1 MQLKR
6 NLSNLGLLSTALCS
20 MIGSGWLF
28 GSMIAAK
35 LAGPAAI
42 VSWIIGGIMIAV
54 ISLTFAELSAM
65 LPVAG
70 GVVRYIHFSHGTFT
84 SFCISWLTWLSCVAV
99 APTEVGATLHYTA
112 NFYPSLLEG
121 SGSYQVLSITG
132 IGVAAAMLLAIT
144 ALNIMAVKKLDY
156 IITKIGSWKVIVP
169 IITAVAIM
177 LVNFKTANFSS
188 HSFAPTGLHGVLM
201 TVASIV
207 IFSFLGFVEAMSLAG
222 EAKNPQKA
230 VPIAIFGSVAIS
242 IVLYTLLQIA
252 FIGSIQ
258 EQMLLSGWQNL
269 GFGGDLGPFAG
280 IASTL
285 GMSYLAYLIY
295 ADAVISPVGTG
306 IAFTSTTARINY
318 AMSMNKYTPAAMLK
332 LNKSGIP
339 INAIIFNFIV
349 GLLLLLPF
357 PAWEELIKFQTAA
370 IVLAYGTGPVALM
383 ALRSQAPDKS
393 RPFILP
399 MHRTMCCLSLFITNL
414 ILLWTGWQSIWRL
427 MTGLILGI
435 ILLVVY
441 KKSQNKSDYEMHLQ
455 SGWWVLPQCIG
466 ISIISYLSD
475 FQGIGIIPFGYDFIA
490 VAIFSYLILQLAYK
504 IKLPQNKAQ
513 ILLP

>member
-6 NLSNLGLLSTALCS
+6 NLSNVGLLSTALCS

-42 VSWIIGGIMIAV
+42 ISWIIGGVMIAV
-54 ISLTFAELSAM
+54 IALTFAELSAM

-99 APTEVGATLHYTA
+99 APTEVGATLHYIA
-112 NFYPSLLEG
+112 NIYPSLLVY
-121 SGSYQVLSITG
+121 SGQYQVLSTTG
-132 IGVAAAMLLAIT
+132 VVVAAAMLLAIT
-144 ALNIMAVKKLDY
+144 VINIMAVKKLGS

-177 LVNFKTANFSS
+177 LTSFNADNFSTND
-188 HSFAPTGLHGVLM
+188 FAPTGLHGILM
-201 TVASIV
+201 AVASIV

-222 EAKNPQKA
+222 ETKNPQKA

-242 IVLYTLLQIA
+242 IFLYTLLQIA

-258 EQMLLSGWQNL
+258 EEMMLSGWHKL

-285 GMSYLAYLIY
+285 GMSYLAFLIY
-295 ADAVISPVGTG
+295 ADAIISPVGTG

-318 AMSMNKYTPAAMLK
+318 AMSINKYTPATMLK

-383 ALRSQAPDKS
+383 ALRSQAPDKN
-393 RPFILP
+393 RPFLLP
-399 MHRTMCCLSLFITNL
+399 MHKTMCFLSLFITNL
-414 ILLWTGWQSIWRL
+414 IIIWTGWQSIWRL
-427 MTGLILGI
+427 MVGLILGI
-435 ILLVVY
+435 ILLVIY
-441 KKSQNKSDYEMHLQ
+441 KKMQKQGDEELQLQ
-455 SGWWVLPQCIG
+455 SGWWLLPQCVG
-466 ISIISYLSD
+466 LSIISYLSD
-475 FQGIGIIPFGYDFIA
+475 FEGTGAIPFGEDFVII
-490 VAIFSYLILQLAYK
+490 AIFSYIILQLAYK